1 MLNRLVFWG
10 FFFNQNSIYLQVLK
24 IKIENII
31 LFLFIFFF
39 FENILSIILFT
50 IIFIISILSLSL

>member
-1 MLNRLVFWG
+1 MLNRLVFSG

-24 IKIENII
+24 IRIKNIM
-31 LFLFIFFF
+31 LFLFFC
-39 FENILSIILFT
+39 FENIILSIILFT

>member
-10 FFFNQNSIYLQVLK
+10 VFFNQNSIYLQVLK

-31 LFLFIFFF
+31 LFLFFFC

>member
-10 FFFNQNSIYLQVLK
+10 FFSNQNSIYLQVLK

-31 LFLFIFFF
+31 LFLFLFC

>member
-1 MLNRLVFWG
+1 MFNRLVFVG

-31 LFLFIFFF
+31 LFLFFC

-50 IIFIISILSLSL
+50 IIYIISILSLSL